1 MTLAT
6 LLATPPMTL
15 INRNSET
22 NTLSYAG
29 SDTYVTVNLATASVS
44 GGHAEGDTIATYER
58 LVPTGDEDDPTD
70 EVDVATFAYV
80 TGSMHGDYL
89 TGDNNDNHLVGG
101 GGGDTLDGRAGM
113 DVLTGGP
120 GADTLNGGEDAMEEN
135 NMVPEPYVDD
145 AEKL

>member
-1 MTLAT
+1 M
-6 LLATPPMTL
+6 
-15 INRNSET
+15 
-22 NTLSYAG
+22 SYAG

-58 LVPTGDEDDPTD
+58 LVPTDDDENN
-70 EVDVATFAYV
+70 EVDVATFANV

-120 GADTLNGGEDAMEEN
+120 GADTLNGGEDGVEMN
-135 NMVPEPYVDD
+135 NMVPNPEFNA
-145 AEKL
+145 AEHATDPDPETIPK